1 MCMGADEK
9 PRLLR
14 VGEVAHL
21 LGEHKVTTYKRI
33 QRGELRALRIGTG
46 LHAPLRVPE
55 DALEELL
62 HPIVGPRREGDT

>member
-1 MCMGADEK
+1 MCMIANE
-9 PRLLR
+9 RTLLT
-14 VGEVAHL
+14 VGEVARR
-21 LGEHKVTTYKRI
+21 LGQHKITVYKRI
-33 QRGELRALRIGTG
+33 SRGELRALRIGHG